1 MPAANVQPQDTEQ
14 QRIER
19 WRAEMLERA
28 GYDADGAAE
37 LARRSDVDLHRATG
51 LLEQGCP
58 PDIAL
63 RILL

>member
-1 MPAANVQPQDTEQ
+1 MPAAELQPRETEQ

-28 GYDADGAAE
+28 GFGAQDASE
-37 LARRSDVDLHRATG
+37 LASRADVDLHTAIG
-51 LLEQGCP
+51 LIEKGCP
-58 PDIAL
+58 PEVAL

>member
-1 MPAANVQPQDTEQ
+1 MPAANVQPQETEQ

-19 WRAEMLERA
+19 WRAEILERA
-28 GYDADGAAE
+28 GYGAEEAAE
-37 LARRSDVDLHRATG
+37 LAGRHDVDLHHATG

>member
-1 MPAANVQPQDTEQ
+1 MPAAGLHTEESEQ

-28 GYDADGAAE
+28 GYSTDAAAA
-37 LARRSDVDLHRATG
+37 LATRQDIDLHHAIG
-51 LLEQGCP
+51 LIEKGCTP
-58 PDIAL
+58 EVAV

>member
-1 MPAANVQPQDTEQ
+1 M

-19 WRAEMLERA
+19 WRGEMLERA
-28 GYDADGAAE
+28 GYDADQAAE
-37 LARRSDVDLHRATG
+37 LAGRLDVDLHHAMG